1 MTYNWLLAAR
11 LLKEKTAATER
22 NKAGLTGS
30 SSDDGSSPRAETS
43 GDQSPSSSRS
53 GSRSRRLDQMR
64 RQKSMDSGAPS
75 MDGGSAAVIARPQV
89 TAAVMK
95 ASPTSPQASRARLQA
110 ERNWHLAFSLHEVEK
125 LQDDNAGLKRALAL
139 AQGKAAPTGD
149 VMGDFRLGG
158 EGSAGEPEE
167 IGGDDDGEDGGGEG
181 SGLTAA
187 TAAVRAEVRATA
199 ADQDRVMAKLRWI
212 EQALLRKTLQ
222 EGGEPSEALPPPPP
236 PAPALHTYASS
247 METGGSLARV
257 EALDFQGNEPD
268 EESTE
273 S

>member
-1 MTYNWLLAAR
+1 M
-11 LLKEKTAATER
+11 
-22 NKAGLTGS
+22 
-30 SSDDGSSPRAETS
+30 
-43 GDQSPSSSRS
+43 
-53 GSRSRRLDQMR
+53 
-64 RQKSMDSGAPS
+64 
-75 MDGGSAAVIARPQV
+75 
-89 TAAVMK
+89 
-95 ASPTSPQASRARLQA
+95 
-110 ERNWHLAFSLHEVEK
+110 
-125 LQDDNAGLKRALAL
+125 
-139 AQGKAAPTGD
+139 
-149 VMGDFRLGG
+149 GG